1 MTGTTGRSHGLR
13 NIAATATPRV
23 LMDESGAKSDPV
35 WRARVLTLFPEMFPG
50 PLGISLTGKALE
62 KRIWTLETLDIRAFA
77 HDKHRSVDDTPAGG
91 GPGMV
96 LRPEIVARAIDAS
109 LKGAPEDRT
118 RWPVIALSAR
128 GRPLTQERVAR
139 LSKAEGVSL
148 LCGRF
153 EGIDQRVIEA
163 RGVEEIGIGDAVYTG
178 GEIPAMALLDAVVRL
193 LPGVLGK
200 IESTEDESFSAGLLE
215 HPQYTKPPVW
225 EGRAI
230 PEVLLSGHHAKVAA
244 WRRTQAETVTK
255 ERRPDL
261 WRAFRNLAEP
271 YPTEEPE
278 QSDAKHES
286 QMRPEEGST
295 T

>member
-1 MTGTTGRSHGLR
+1 MTARSHGQR
-13 NIAATATPRV
+13 RIAATARPRT
-23 LMDESGAKSDPV
+23 LMDESGAKSDPL
-35 WRARVLTLFPEMFPG
+35 WRARVLTLYPEMFPG
-50 PLGISLTGKALE
+50 PLGHSLTGKALE
-62 KRIWTLETLDIRAFA
+62 KRLWALETLDIRAFA

-109 LKGAPEDRT
+109 LGGVDRS

-128 GRPLTQERVAR
+128 GRPLTQARVAA
-139 LSKAEGVSL
+139 LAKGEGVSL

-163 RGVEEIGIGDAVYTG
+163 RGVEEVSVGDAVYTG

-200 IESTEDESFSAGLLE
+200 LESTEEESFSAGLLE

-244 WRRTQAETVTK
+244 WRRAEAEATTK

-261 WRAFRNLAEP
+261 WRAFLDRVPGKEETDPAG
-271 YPTEEPE
+271 EPE
-278 QSDAKHES
+278 QSDAQTKK
-286 QMRPEEGST
+286 EGPDE
-295 T
+295 

>member
-1 MTGTTGRSHGLR
+1 MTTPKGPRSHGLR
-13 NIAATATPRV
+13 NIAATAGPRV

-35 WRARVLTLFPEMFPG
+35 WRAKVLTLYPEMFPG

-62 KRIWTLETLDIRAFA
+62 KRIWTLETLDIRGFA

-96 LRPEIVARAIDAS
+96 LRPEIVARAVDAS
-109 LKGAPEDRT
+109 LKGVPDDRT
-118 RWPVIALSAR
+118 EWPVICLSAR
-128 GRPLTQERVAR
+128 GRPLTQARVAQ
-139 LSKAEGVSL
+139 LSAAQGVTL

-163 RGVEEIGIGDAVYTG
+163 RGIEEIGVGDAVYTG

-200 IESTEDESFSAGLLE
+200 IESTEDESCSAGLLE
-215 HPQYTKPPVW
+215 HPQYTRPASW

-230 PEVLLSGHHAKVAA
+230 PEVLLSGNHAKVDA
-244 WRRTQAETVTK
+244 WRRDRSEAITE

-261 WRAFRNLAEP
+261 WRAFRKAE
-271 YPTEEPE
+271 
-278 QSDAKHES
+278 
-286 QMRPEEGST
+286 
-295 T
+295 

>member
-1 MTGTTGRSHGLR
+1 MTKEPRSFGLR
-13 NIAATATPRV
+13 NITATAAPRT

-50 PLGISLTGKALE
+50 ALGHSLTGKALE
-62 KRIWTLETLDIRAFA
+62 KRIWTLETLDIRSFA

-96 LRPEIVARAIDAS
+96 LRPEIVSRAIGAS
-109 LKGAPEDRT
+109 LKGVPEDRS
-118 RWPVIALSAR
+118 RWPVICLSAR
-128 GRPLTQERVAR
+128 GRPLTQDRVAR
-139 LSKAEGVSL
+139 LASAEGVSL

-163 RGVEEIGIGDAVYTG
+163 HGVEEIGVGDAVYTG

-200 IESTEDESFSAGLLE
+200 IESTQDESFSAGLLE
-215 HPQYTKPPVW
+215 HPQYTKPAIW

-230 PEVLLSGHHAKVAA
+230 PEVLLSGNHAKVDA
-244 WRRTQAETVTK
+244 WRQAQAEAVTK

-261 WRAFRNLAEP
+261 WRAFRSIAELDP
-271 YPTEEPE
+271 AEEPE

-286 QMRPEEGST
+286 QTRPSRKKD
-295 T
+295 